1 MDTILL
7 VVYLAGVAIGLLTM
21 RDRWRSRLAV
31 ALVWPLG
38 PMAFVVVMTIL
49 VVAAVVLWPVRVLG
63 AAALLGLTTWL
74 LS

>member
-38 PMAFVVVMTIL
+38 PTAFVVVTTIL
-49 VVAAVVLWPVRVLG
+49 VVGPAVLWPVRVLG